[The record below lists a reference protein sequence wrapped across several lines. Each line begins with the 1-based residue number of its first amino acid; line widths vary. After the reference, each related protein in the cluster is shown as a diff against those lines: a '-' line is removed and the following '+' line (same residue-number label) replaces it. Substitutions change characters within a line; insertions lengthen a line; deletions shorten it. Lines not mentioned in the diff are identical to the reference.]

1 MWRKGGYHQPLGQEF
16 INSNDYVFDN
26 DPFDFD
32 SNIQTDDS
40 PISTNQNQNSIKSTN
55 KNHDLNISPNIQQS
69 KNFFKSLSSLTH
81 NELSPSKQSAALKA
95 RLVNDQQQQQQQQPG
110 IHSRSFFDSVKEHS
124 KVRSMSPSRRST
136 SSSRSK
142 RSSSSLSISRTHSN
156 TLSKFGLTNKSN
168 KRESESPFDDSDDD
182 WNDTLDE
189 FKDLKTVNNGL
200 PSNLNFEKLSI
211 NDSLNNNNNN
221 NISLS
226 SSSILLNENK
236 KITEETD
243 EIYPFLKKNY
253 QDIMKDPYS
262 ILSLQTPLSDD
273 IIKYNKIVK
282 ALTKS
287 NFEISELK
295 KQSWSG
301 IPSSLRSLVWQIL
314 VGYLPTNTNTRTS
327 VLNRKRK
334 DYINSITR
342 LFRSDKD
349 QSLWHQIK
357 IDVLRTNPSI
367 KLYSFET
374 THRSLEKILYLW
386 SIRHPASGYVQGIN
400 DLVTPFFQVFLNHY
414 LSININ
420 INEFDPKCLPKE
432 LLNIIEADTYWCLT
446 KVLDTIQDNFIHEQ
460 PGIIRQI
467 TELKNLI
474 KRDEPLLALHFENEN
489 LDFIQFAFRWMNCML
504 MREFKLNLIIRMWDT
519 YLSDF
524 PTGFSQFHI
533 YVCCAFL
540 RRFSDYLMEMEF
552 QDIIMFLQDTSK
564 TLDWTEDDI
573 EMMLSEAYVWQSLYE
588 NAAAHL
594 K

>member
-1 MWRKGGYHQPLGQEF
+1 MSATAKLQEF

>member
-1 MWRKGGYHQPLGQEF
+1 
-16 INSNDYVFDN
+16 
-26 DPFDFD
+26 
-32 SNIQTDDS
+32 
-40 PISTNQNQNSIKSTN
+40 
-55 KNHDLNISPNIQQS
+55 
-69 KNFFKSLSSLTH
+69 
-81 NELSPSKQSAALKA
+81 
-95 RLVNDQQQQQQQQPG
+95 
-110 IHSRSFFDSVKEHS
+110 
-124 KVRSMSPSRRST
+124 MSPSRRST

-282 ALTKS
+282 ELTKS